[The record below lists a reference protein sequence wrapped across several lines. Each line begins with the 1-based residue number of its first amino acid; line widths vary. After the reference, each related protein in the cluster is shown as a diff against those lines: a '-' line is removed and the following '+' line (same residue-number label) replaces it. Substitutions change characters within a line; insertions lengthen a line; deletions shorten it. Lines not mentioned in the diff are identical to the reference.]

1 MNTIYT
7 SGLGYVSA
15 SVISNSLGS
24 FKDNKT
30 TSKIGGTGLKEQ
42 LDMKLQSLDL
52 NGKKN
57 KNIKFSVD

>member
-7 SGLGYVSA
+7 SGLGGISS
-15 SVISNSLGS
+15 SVISNSLGA
-24 FKDNKT
+24 FKSKS
-30 TSKIGGTGLKEQ
+30 TSKIEGSGLKEQ
-42 LDMKLQSLDL
+42 LDMKLSSLDL